1 MVVVRRVRRRYEYL
15 NPIDKVGHVPI
26 EGLRGGVIPGM
37 HCIRTYY
44 NWMNGV
50 ILFDRLLPSACS
62 SHMLVSGVLRKLK
75 LIQVPVYNDVVVV
88 RFAQL
93 LVP

>member
-1 MVVVRRVRRRYEYL
+1 MFHIL
-15 NPIDKVGHVPI
+15 
-26 EGLRGGVIPGM
+26 
-37 HCIRTYY
+37 TYY

-50 ILFDRLLPSACS
+50 ILFDSLLPSACS
-62 SHMLVSGVLRKLK
+62 SHMLVSGELRKLK